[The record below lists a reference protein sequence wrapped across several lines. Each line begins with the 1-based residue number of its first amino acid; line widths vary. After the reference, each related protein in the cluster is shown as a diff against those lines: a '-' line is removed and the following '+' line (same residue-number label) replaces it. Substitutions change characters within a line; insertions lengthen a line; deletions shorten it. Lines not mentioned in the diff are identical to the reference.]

1 MIRKFVTGK
10 YYKCSLSKRPVSWND
25 DGEMDFMLDGNW
37 HKCKKASVSA
47 ADASFYDSPDPEY
60 MWAWGDLDYF
70 EERDY
75 LNLEDELNVLL
86 KYHTPEEL
94 IKSILILAKK
104 R

>member
-1 MIRKFVTGK
+1 MITRFVAGR
-10 YYKCSLSKRPVSWND
+10 YYKCSLSERSQEWNE

-37 HKCKKASVSA
+37 HKCKKAGGPS
-47 ADASFYDSPDPEY
+47 ASFYDSPDPEY

-94 IKSILILAKK
+94 IKSILILAKRK
-104 R
+104 